1 MNTHYSNKDFLGKQ
15 KKRFSLDGQKFFIT
29 LSRNDTT
36 KEDAMDRLKELFKD
50 NLEYAIVSREI
61 HKADNIDIT
70 LNKSQYHLH
79 IIFKTL
85 NRYKANKQDCW
96 DIIGGHGEYEAV
108 RCEEYAIKY
117 VIKDGD
123 YIAYNI
129 DTSKYLQLKTKKT
142 PIKPAKGIF
151 KQITD
156 NIDINTEYRDI
167 LIKYPDICLQH
178 GRRIK
183 DYIRDYREAHRPRY
197 RDWEMNVSYFYGKS
211 KTGKSQEAHIGYNP
225 DTHYKLGRPQGGHIW
240 FDGYTGQE
248 TIIIDDF
255 SHRDYSLTYM
265 LELLDRYAMP
275 VQYKGGTT
283 QMLAKNIIITSNY
296 SPETLYRG
304 VDNPEHRNAF
314 LRRIHRFKHFISLED
329 TTQNIEYKNIE
340 DINNTQRIHTTE
352 EEGYTTD
359 TDTEDIEDTFQITMN
374 TKTNNTLENTN
385 EAKQIRPYRC
395 HICGDTFISHT
406 RLNIH
411 NRIHKE
417 DTKNTKTT
425 DIIEYTTHT
434 DKDYNGNIIAPD
446 YPPDWHVVMSGSH
459 REL

>member
-1 MNTHYSNKDFLGKQ
+1 MNKYEYNKGWKPLDGKQ
-15 KKRFSLDGQKFFIT
+15 FFAT
-29 LSRNDTT
+29 FPQNETT
-36 KEDAMDRLKELFKD
+36 KEVAMDRLKEHFKD
-50 NLEYAIVSREI
+50 NLEYAIVSQEK
-61 HKADNIDIT
+61 HKDGNH
-70 LNKSQYHLH
+70 HLH
-79 IIFKTL
+79 ITFKTL
-85 NRYKANKQDCW
+85 NRCTYKKSDCF
-96 DIIGGHGEYEAV
+96 DFIGDKHGDYKTADKGAIIYT
-108 RCEEYAIKY
+108 IKE
-117 VIKDGD
+117 GD
-123 YIAYNI
+123 YIEYNI
-129 DTSKYLQLKTKKT
+129 DVKKYIKNTAKKT
-142 PIKPAKGIF
+142 TTSTTKGIF
-151 KQITD
+151 KQIVD

-296 SPETLYRG
+296 APETLYRG

-329 TTQNIEYKNIE
+329 TTQNKEYKNIE
-340 DINNTQRIHTTE
+340 DINNIQSIYITDE
-352 EEGYTTD
+352 EEYTTD
-359 TDTEDIEDTFQITMN
+359 TDIEDIEDTYSSALAHEDTKDILHIHTFN
-374 TKTNNTLENTN
+374 TK
-385 EAKQIRPYRC
+385 EAQTVKTPYRC
-395 HICGDTFISHT
+395 HICGDTFRTHQY
-406 RLNIH
+406 LNIH
-411 NRIHKE
+411 HRKEHRIHKE
-417 DTKNTKTT
+417 ETKNITNDTFT
-425 DIIEYTTHT
+425 DQVNRIEDT
-434 DKDYNGNIIAPD
+434 
-446 YPPDWHVVMSGSH
+446 
-459 REL
+459 